1 MRIIEGGKM
10 KKFITSSWI
19 IVLLSLPAASFGFRL
34 GGCSAPFLTIGG
46 GARALALGGAY
57 SAFAEGIDAIYWNP
71 AGIAKLHNIGA
82 DFVYANLFPGSG
94 ISVNNIAITVPVGDG
109 TIGVST
115 TSLLSG
121 DMLFQPDTIQTS
133 IPSYF
138 SANSF
143 AVGISYAR
151 RMTDKFN
158 MGMTFKVANQYAYNM
173 SVSAP
178 GWACDVGGTYN
189 TKINTLKLG
198 FVNFSDLRFGFMIQ
212 NFGPDIAFSG
222 EKLRFYYTYD
232 DTMQSSDM
240 GAMWLP
246 TKDPLPL
253 SFQFGIAVN
262 VVENKDYRVTL
273 MSDLVNVLDQPTTF
287 GLGVEAAMS
296 DKYFARVGY
305 TGKNNVWDGNSQT
318 GPSNTLRDLMGR
330 VVERFAEGYTAG
342 FGIVNKLA
350 TKDITVDYTYQS
362 HKYLHGIHRIGVGF
376 SL

>member
-1 MRIIEGGKM
+1 M

-19 IVLLSLPAASFGFRL
+19 IVLLSLPVASFGFRI
-34 GGCSAPFLTIGG
+34 GGCAAPFLTIGG
-46 GARALALGGAY
+46 GTRALALGGAY
-57 SAFAEGIDAIYWNP
+57 SAFAEGTEAIYWNP

-94 ISVNNIAITVPVGDG
+94 ISVNNIAITVPAGDG
-109 TIGVST
+109 TIGVSAV
-115 TSLLSG
+115 SLLSG
-121 DMLFQPDTIQTS
+121 DMLYQPDIVETS
-133 IPSYF
+133 IPVYF

-143 AVGISYAR
+143 AIGVSYAR

-158 MGMTFKVANQYAYNM
+158 SGVTFKIVNQYAYNT

-222 EKLRFYYTYD
+222 QRLRFYYTYD
-232 DTMQSSDM
+232 DTMQSSDIP
-240 GAMWLP
+240 AIWLP

-262 VVENKDYRVTL
+262 TLNTKDYKITL

-287 GLGVEAAMS
+287 GFGMEASMS
-296 DKYFARVGY
+296 NKYFARVGY
-305 TGKNNVWDGNSQT
+305 TGKNNIWDGNT
-318 GPSNTLRDLMGR
+318 EETLIGR
-330 VVERFAEGYTAG
+330 VIERFKEGYTVG
-342 FGIVNKLA
+342 FGIINKVA
-350 TKDITVDYTYQS
+350 GTRDITVDYTYQS
-362 HKYLHGIHRIGVGF
+362 HKYLNGIHRMGVGF

>member
-1 MRIIEGGKM
+1 M
-10 KKFITSSWI
+10 KKFIFPV
-19 IVLLSLPAASFGFRL
+19 IVLLSIPIASFGFRL

-46 GARALALGGAY
+46 GTRALALGGAY
-57 SAFAEGIDAIYWNP
+57 SAFAEGVEAIYWNP
-71 AGIAKLHNIGA
+71 AGIAKLRGIGA

-94 ISVNNIAITVPVGDG
+94 ISVNNLAITIPAGDG

-121 DMLFQPDTIQTS
+121 EMLYQPDIVETS
-133 IPSYF
+133 LPVYF

-158 MGMTFKVANQYAYNM
+158 AGMTFKVINQYAYNT

-189 TKINTLKLG
+189 TKVNTLKLG
-198 FVNFSDLRFGFMIQ
+198 FEGASINFSDLRFGFMIQ

-222 EKLRFYYTYD
+222 ERLRFYYTYD
-232 DTMQSSDM
+232 DASQSSDLA
-240 GAMWLP
+240 AMWLP

-262 VVENKDYRVTL
+262 TLNTKDYRVTL

-287 GLGVEAAMS
+287 GFGIEAGMS
-296 DKYFARVGY
+296 DKYFIRVGY
-305 TGKNNVWDGNSQT
+305 TGKNNIWDGNSQT
-318 GPSNTLRDLMGR
+318 GDATIGNLMGR
-330 VVERFAEGYTAG
+330 AIERFNEGYTAG
-342 FGIVNKLA
+342 FGIVNKFA
-350 TKDITVDYTYQS
+350 GTKDITVDYTYQS
-362 HKYLHGIHRIGVGF
+362 HKYLHGIHRIGLGF